1 MNGVVICEEKEK
13 IKKKK
18 KNSYAKN
25 KLKFSRDLKSL
36 RKKNL

>member
-13 IKKKK
+13 IKKK